1 VQNGLLRL
9 DEASGSSVTQSY
21 DSQVSTSVGA
31 GVSMQSADAMD
42 SSAAVSTVTSVVNR
56 QLSQDLSNCSCEA
69 TT

>member
-1 VQNGLLRL
+1 MQNGLLRL

-42 SSAAVSTVTSVVNR
+42 SYAAVSTVTSVVNR
-56 QLSQDLSNCSCEA
+56 QLSQDLSNCSREA

>member
-42 SSAAVSTVTSVVNR
+42 SYAAVSTVTSVVNR
-56 QLSQDLSNCSCEA
+56 QLSQDLSNCSREA